1 MDGAKRKKQ
10 GALGQ
15 LMVSSRLVRTALSTK
30 LAAHGLYSG
39 QDAVLLAIAEDL
51 VPLREL
57 AERLQVK
64 PPTVTKT
71 VARLSA
77 QGILAREQLT
87 GETRQGAVRLTER
100 GLALLSEIRHAQKE
114 TEREAFADLSGKQ
127 RRTLR
132 KLLRR
137 VERSLA
143 ARGTQAPAVED

>member
-1 MDGAKRKKQ
+1 MAGGKRRKQ

-15 LMVSSRLVRTALSTK
+15 LMVSSRLARTALSTK
-30 LAAHGLYSG
+30 LAAHGLYPG

-77 QGILAREQLT
+77 QGILEREQISA
-87 GETRQGAVRLTER
+87 EARQSAVRLTER
-100 GLALLSEIRHAQKE
+100 GLALLGEIRRAQKE
-114 TEREAFADLSGKQ
+114 TERDAFADLSPKQ

-137 VERSLA
+137 VEKSLTA
-143 ARGTQAPAVED
+143 GGTEAPAALD

>member
-1 MDGAKRKKQ
+1 MDGAKRRKP

-15 LMVSSRLVRTALSTK
+15 LMISSRLARTALSTK
-30 LAAHGLYSG
+30 LAAHGLYPG
-39 QDAVLLAIAEDL
+39 QDAVLLAVAEEC
-51 VPLREL
+51 VPLRDL

-77 QGILAREQLT
+77 QGVMERRQLP
-87 GETRQGAVRLTER
+87 GETRQSAVCLTER
-100 GLALLSEIRHAQKE
+100 GLALLGEIRRAQKE

-143 ARGTQAPAVED
+143 AEGAQAGAIED